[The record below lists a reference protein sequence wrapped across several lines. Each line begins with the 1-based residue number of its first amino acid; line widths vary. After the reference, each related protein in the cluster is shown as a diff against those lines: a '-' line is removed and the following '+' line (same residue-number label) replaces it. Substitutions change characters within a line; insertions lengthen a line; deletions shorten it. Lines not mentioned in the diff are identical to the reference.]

1 MTEGKIIGRNAVIEA
16 LKSGSNIS
24 KIHVLY
30 SAHGGSLNQI
40 YSLAKRNGIPLSRV
54 DSKQFGELTKGLSP
68 GESAQGVVASI
79 TKIKFETIDSI
90 VESVSGKKN
99 PFILILDRIQDPQNF
114 GAILRSAAFFHADGV
129 IIQKE
134 EQAPVNETVVKT
146 SAGGAF
152 HVKIARETNLHHAI
166 TYLKEKGYW
175 IATGAGQSPLSIT
188 EVDFK
193 MPIAVI
199 LGNEGGGVKRLL
211 REKSD
216 ITFAIPQLGKIDSL
230 NVSVAAGI
238 ICYEV
243 SRQRAAGAQHEP
255 QGTDK

>member
-1 MTEGKIIGRNAVIEA
+1 MAEGKIIGRNAVIEA

-24 KIHVLY
+24 KIYVLY
-30 SAHGGSLNQI
+30 SAHGGSLNEI
-40 YSLAKRNGIPLSRV
+40 FTLAKRQGIPLSRV
-54 DSKQFGELTKGLSP
+54 DSKQFGELTAGLGP
-68 GESAQGVVASI
+68 GESAQGVVATA
-79 TKIKFETIDSI
+79 TKIRFETIDSI
-90 VESVSGKKN
+90 LDSIAGKKD
-99 PFILILDRIQDPQNF
+99 PFLLILDRIQDPQNF

-129 IIQKE
+129 IIPKE
-134 EQAPVNETVVKT
+134 EQAPLNETVVKA

-152 HVKIARETNLHHAI
+152 HVRIARETNLHHAI

-175 IATGAGQSPLSIT
+175 IATSAGQSPLSIT

-193 MPIAVI
+193 MPVAVI

-216 ITFAIPQLGKIDSL
+216 ITFAIPQIGKIDSL

-238 ICYEV
+238 ICYEI
-243 SRQRAAGAQHEP
+243 SRQRAAGVHNEI
-255 QGTDK
+255 QGTNQ